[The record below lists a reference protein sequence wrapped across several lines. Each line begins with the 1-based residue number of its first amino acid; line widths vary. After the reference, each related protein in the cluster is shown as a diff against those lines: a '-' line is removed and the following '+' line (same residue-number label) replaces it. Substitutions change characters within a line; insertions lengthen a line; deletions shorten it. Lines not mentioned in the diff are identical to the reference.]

1 MRQVLERI
9 ATGES
14 PLYITGKAGTGKS
27 SLLRH
32 IQNQSNGRLAVV
44 APTGVAAVNARGVTV
59 HSFFGFPAKLLSD
72 HTFHRNESVSQ
83 LCECLDAVIIDEVSM
98 VRADLL
104 DAIES
109 TLRNYR
115 NPAKPFGGVQVIMF
129 GDLGQLPPVVSD
141 EGSKFHFADIYPSLF
156 FLTHLRFDMPR
167 QQ

>member
-1 MRQVLERI
+1 M
-9 ATGES
+9 
-14 PLYITGKAGTGKS
+14 
-27 SLLRH
+27 
-32 IQNQSNGRLAVV
+32 
-44 APTGVAAVNARGVTV
+44 
-59 HSFFGFPAKLLSD
+59 
-72 HTFHRNESVSQ
+72 
-83 LCECLDAVIIDEVSM
+83 IIDEVSM